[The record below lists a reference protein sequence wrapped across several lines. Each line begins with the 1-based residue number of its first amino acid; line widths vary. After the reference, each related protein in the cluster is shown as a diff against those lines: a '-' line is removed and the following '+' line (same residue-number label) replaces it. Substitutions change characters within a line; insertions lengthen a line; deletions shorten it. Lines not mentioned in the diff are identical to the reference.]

1 MKKAFDQT
9 VRDLKREV
17 NKKVLKVPG
26 IEQKVLDA
34 TSNESW
40 GPHGSLLADIAQATR
55 NYHEYQ
61 RIMNVIWKRI
71 NDTGK
76 NWRHVYKALMVLE
89 YLVANGSDH
98 VIDNIKEH
106 SYHISALSNFQ
117 YIDSSGRDQGSNI
130 RRKSQILVALVN
142 DKEKIQEFRKKN
154 SANRDMRRVSTG
166 RPGSYSDNND
176 DYYENRYASSDE
188 DPYGNRNKREVGHRD
203 RDDDRSS
210 GAGVQYG
217 REGDRNSGYT
227 DEHDNDNAER
237 YSSSGDGGGGADNYP
252 REQGQ
257 LGQRLSDTSVGA
269 PPSYEEATRDVE
281 INVHDD
287 RNGDDLVTAAPKVSS
302 PSAPKSNSLS
312 DSTDQV
318 TAPFAMIDRFP
329 ASTNQGFDHPPDDA
343 FFSTNQDKNNGF
355 DEFDPRDS
363 SVSADP
369 PVADSLEM
377 GIFGPSSAPDI
388 YSLALTSS
396 SATHNGAEIDCPA
409 NSGVGPD
416 FGMMS
421 SAANVFAQPGSNPFE
436 DPPFVAS
443 QHSFDPEHNT
453 ATGTHFHSSSS
464 TGGTEYPLPLVPK
477 TETTGMDFDLSF
489 GISYNPVL
497 DGQQSSHTNAGILT
511 PLVTQPS
518 HDISAMLTGKD
529 AAVSSHESR
538 SVAPTNVQG
547 NFQHQSGNSF
557 GFSYNPALDGQP
569 GSFASP
575 ANFTP
580 EAPVSQQNN
589 DFSAMLTGIQ
599 ASVPTQE
606 FQPSPPTHVQVNP
619 QPQSGPPAPSAS
631 QATQYPTFNAHP
643 GTPSNNHIAQ
653 MDNLSQLSLQ
663 TTLAA
668 TPHLQQNSDSQPQSA
683 RSAPFASQLTPFT
696 TLDAHPFTPVNNQ
709 TTQMDAFSQY
719 GQQIPPAAP
728 TYGPGNLNPRPQ
740 SVPAPF
746 ASQSTPFTT
755 LEPHLITP
763 VNNHSTQLNIFSQD
777 PPAAPTNA
785 QGNLMS
791 HSSIPS
797 QFASQTTTP
806 VNNLTNQWNT
816 FLQPGQQTQPTMDLA
831 PALVVPPVKD
841 AASKEKFEAKSR
853 VWADTLSRGL
863 VNLDISGPKTNPHA
877 DIGIDFDSMNR
888 KEKREEKKLTAA
900 PVSTITMGKAMGT
913 GSGIGRAGAG
923 AMSGPPNPMMGMGMG
938 MMGGAGMG
946 IGPMGGGPGMG
957 IGPMGGGL
965 GMGIGP
971 MGGGAGMGM
980 RMGMGG
986 YGGNM
991 GQPMCMGMNP
1001 GMNQGMPLRPPMG
1014 APPPGQGGTAGF
1026 GYNPMSG
1033 MGNYGSQQPYGGA
1046 YR

>member
-1 MKKAFDQT
+1 MTGKK
-9 VRDLKREV
+9 
-17 NKKVLKVPG
+17 
-26 IEQKVLDA
+26 
-34 TSNESW
+34 S
-40 GPHGSLLADIAQATR
+40 R
-55 NYHEYQ
+55 NLG
-61 RIMNVIWKRI
+61 KRI
-71 NDTGK
+71 LQIGTCTEVQLVGLEDTVTIMMITMRIAMLVEMK
-76 NWRHVYKALMVLE
+76 IHMVTE
-89 YLVANGSDH
+89 T
-98 VIDNIKEH
+98 KEKLDTETEVM
-106 SYHISALSNFQ
+106 IEVMEL
-117 YIDSSGRDQGSNI
+117 GSNM
-130 RRKSQILVALVN
+130 VE
-142 DKEKIQEFRKKN
+142 KEREIVGTLMN
-154 SANRDMRRVSTG
+154 MITIML
-166 RPGSYSDNND
+166 SDIHLD
-176 DYYENRYASSDE
+176 LLDWHKLLTDYCYISR
-188 DPYGNRNKREVGHRD
+188 
-203 RDDDRSS
+203 
-210 GAGVQYG
+210 
-217 REGDRNSGYT
+217 
-227 DEHDNDNAER
+227 
-237 YSSSGDGGGGADNYP
+237 
-252 REQGQ
+252 Q
-257 LGQRLSDTSVGA
+257 LGQRLSDASVGA

-281 INVHDD
+281 IYVHDD

-312 DSTDQV
+312 ESTDQV
-318 TAPFAMIDRFP
+318 SVPFATMDRFP
-329 ASTNQGFDHPPDDA
+329 ASTNQGLDHPPDDV
-343 FFSTNQDKNNGF
+343 FFSTNQDENNGF

-377 GIFGPSSAPDI
+377 GIFGPSSASDI

-396 SATHNGAEIDCPA
+396 SATHNGSEVDCPA

-421 SAANVFAQPGSNPFE
+421 SAADVFAQPGSNPFE

-443 QHSFDPEHNT
+443 QHSFEPEQNT

-464 TGGTEYPLPLVPK
+464 TGGSEYPLPLVPK
-477 TETTGMDFDLSF
+477 TETTGFDFDLSF

-497 DGQQSSHTNAGILT
+497 DGQQSSHTNAGILI
-511 PLVTQPS
+511 PSVTQLN
-518 HDISAMLTGKD
+518 HDISATLTGKD
-529 AAVSSHESR
+529 AALSIHESR

-557 GFSYNPALDGQP
+557 GFSYNPALDGQL

-580 EAPVSQQNN
+580 EAPVSQQSN
-589 DFSAMLTGIQ
+589 DFSAMLTGLQ
-599 ASVPTQE
+599 ASVPTQG
-606 FQPSPPTHVQVNP
+606 FQPVPLTHVQVNP
-619 QPQSGPPAPSAS
+619 QPQSGTPAPSAS

-653 MDNLSQLSLQ
+653 MDNLSQLGLQ
-663 TTLAA
+663 ITPAV
-668 TPHLQQNSDSQPQSA
+668 TPHLQRNSDSQPQ
-683 RSAPFASQLTPFT
+683 SAPFASQLTPST
-696 TLDAHPFTPVNNQ
+696 TLDAHTITPVNNQ
-709 TTQMDAFSQY
+709 TTQMETFSQY

-728 TYGPGNLNPRPQ
+728 TYGPENLNPRPQ

-746 ASQSTPFTT
+746 ALQSTPFTT

-763 VNNHSTQLNIFSQD
+763 VNNQSTQLNIFSQG
-777 PPAAPTNA
+777 PPTAPTNA

-806 VNNLTNQWNT
+806 VNNLTNQQNT
-816 FLQPGQQTQPTMDLA
+816 YLQPGQQTQPTMDLA
-831 PALVVPPVKD
+831 LALVVPPVKD
-841 AASKEKFEAKSR
+841 APSKEKFEAKSR

-923 AMSGPPNPMMGMGMG
+923 VMSGPPNIMMGMG
-938 MMGGAGMG
+938 MMGGAGV
-946 IGPMGGGPGMG
+946 G

-965 GMGIGP
+965 GMGISP
-971 MGGGAGMGM
+971 MGGGAGVGM

-991 GQPMCMGMNP
+991 GQPMGMGMNP
-1001 GMNQGMPLRPPMG
+1001 GMNQGMPARPPLMG
-1014 APPPGQGGTAGF
+1014 TLPPGQGGTPGF
-1026 GYNPMSG
+1026 GYNPINGG

>member
-17 NKKVLKVPG
+17 NKKVRKVPG

-89 YLVANGSDH
+89 YLVANGSEH

-142 DKEKIQEFRKKN
+142 DREKIQEFRQKN
-154 SANRDMRRVSTG
+154 SANRDMHRGSAG
-166 RPGSYSDNND
+166 RPGRYSDNND
-176 DYYENRYASSDE
+176 DYYENRYASRDE

-203 RDDDRSS
+203 RGDDRGN

-217 REGDRNSGYT
+217 REGERNSGYA

-237 YSSSGDGGGGADNYP
+237 YSSGGGGGGGGADNYP

-257 LGQRLSDTSVGA
+257 LGQRLSDASVGA

-281 INVHDD
+281 IYVHDD

-312 DSTDQV
+312 ESTDQV
-318 TAPFAMIDRFP
+318 SVPFATIDRFP
-329 ASTNQGFDHPPDDA
+329 ASTNQGLDHPPDDV
-343 FFSTNQDKNNGF
+343 FFSTNQDENNGF

-377 GIFGPSSAPDI
+377 GIFGPSSASDI

-396 SATHNGAEIDCPA
+396 SATHNGAEVDCPA

-421 SAANVFAQPGSNPFE
+421 SAADVFAQPGSNPFE

-443 QHSFDPEHNT
+443 QHSFDPEQNT

-464 TGGTEYPLPLVPK
+464 TGGSEYPLPLVPK
-477 TETTGMDFDLSF
+477 TETTGFDFDLSF

-497 DGQQSSHTNAGILT
+497 DGQQSSHTNAGILI
-511 PLVTQPS
+511 PSVTQLN
-518 HDISAMLTGKD
+518 HDISATLTGKD
-529 AAVSSHESR
+529 AALSIHESR

-557 GFSYNPALDGQP
+557 GFSYNPALDGQL

-580 EAPVSQQNN
+580 EAPVSQQSN
-589 DFSAMLTGIQ
+589 DFSAMLTGLQ
-599 ASVPTQE
+599 ASVPTQG
-606 FQPSPPTHVQVNP
+606 FQPVPLTHVQVNP
-619 QPQSGPPAPSAS
+619 QPQSGTPAPSAS

-653 MDNLSQLSLQ
+653 MDNLSQLGLQ
-663 TTLAA
+663 ITPAV

-683 RSAPFASQLTPFT
+683 PFASQLTPST
-696 TLDAHPFTPVNNQ
+696 TLDAHTITPVNNQ
-709 TTQMDAFSQY
+709 TTQMETFSQY

-728 TYGPGNLNPRPQ
+728 TYGTENLNPRPQ

-746 ASQSTPFTT
+746 ALQSTPFTT

-763 VNNHSTQLNIFSQD
+763 VNNQSTQLNIFSQC
-777 PPAAPTNA
+777 PPTAPTNA

-806 VNNLTNQWNT
+806 VNNLTNQQNT

-831 PALVVPPVKD
+831 LALVVPPVKD
-841 AASKEKFEAKSR
+841 APSKEKFEAKSR

-923 AMSGPPNPMMGMGMG
+923 VMSGPPNIMMGMG
-938 MMGGAGMG
+938 MMGGAGVG

-965 GMGIGP
+965 GMGISP

-991 GQPMCMGMNP
+991 GQPMGMGMNP
-1001 GMNQGMPLRPPMG
+1001 GMNQGMPARPPLMG
-1014 APPPGQGGTAGF
+1014 TLPPGQGGTPGF
-1026 GYNPMSG
+1026 GYNPINGG